1 MKTMFATIIALVAFL
16 LMPAFADDIKRERVK
31 FDAGAN
37 AATLKARIKG
47 NDSYEYTLGA
57 KAGQMMTLSFKA
69 DNRFAFFNVVPPSG
83 DGALFVGS
91 NMANPSSYTGT
102 LPADGDY
109 VVQVYLMRNAARR
122 NEVANYTIT
131 IGIGASTGSAE
142 PQGDF
147 ADGLMG
153 GPDFW
158 AVSGV
163 AANDVLNIR
172 KGAST
177 KDAIVKGVPNGA
189 ILRNKGCKMVN
200 DQRWCAVEERDN
212 PVVSGWVA
220 GRFLR
225 EAGAEAQGSASG
237 DALVPGTNYHAT
249 GRIPCTLDGQPD
261 VKDCEF
267 GVTRGSPGVATVFI
281 TVPNGF
287 VRVLSFDNGKVAP
300 QSAVTS
306 FSSSRDQ
313 DNTIVKV
320 NGADEAYVI
329 PDAVIFGG

>member
-1 MKTMFATIIALVAFL
+1 MKKPFAVIIVLFAAMLT
-16 LMPAFADDIKRERVK
+16 PAFADGIKRERVK
-31 FDAGAN
+31 FEPGASET
-37 AATLKARIKG
+37 TLEARIKG
-47 NDSYEYTLGA
+47 DDSFEYTLGA
-57 KAGQMMTLSFKA
+57 KAGQVMTITFKA
-69 DNRFAFFNVVPPSG
+69 DNRFAFFNLLPPG
-83 DGALFVGS
+83 GEGALFVGS
-91 NMANPSSYTGT
+91 GVADPGSYTGT

-131 IGIGASTGSAE
+131 IGIGASAGSAE

-147 ADGLMG
+147 ADGLLG

-158 AVSGV
+158 VVSGV
-163 AANDVLNIR
+163 AADDELNIR

-189 ILRNKGCKMVN
+189 ILRNKGCKMV
-200 DQRWCAVEERDN
+200 DGQRWCAVEDRYD
-212 PVVSGWVA
+212 PAVAGWVA
-220 GRFLR
+220 GRYLR
-225 EAGAEAQGSASG
+225 EAGAETQENASS
-237 DALVPGTNYHAT
+237 DTLVPGTNYHAT

-261 VKDCEF
+261 VQDCEF
-267 GVTRGSPGVATVFI
+267 GVTRGAPGVATVFI
-281 TVPNGF
+281 TVSNGF

-320 NGADEAYVI
+320 NGQDEAYVI